1 MSDCAKTSTVSAVI
15 NPFNPLPK
23 SSDFT
28 ALLITLTFT
37 DALAALPA
45 DADTEPARF
54 FRFNVSL
61 APTVI
66 SPSDF
71 MVCDPEFI
79 YACVVPSRTLT
90 RALTAPLTNAE
101 PDAIILSLVISSLV
115 TALTLIEDTSAYVSF
130 TYAEFLLETVFTIV
144 PPPTAAPPPE
154 PPTIALSRVIVWF
167 VSISISIS
175 TEPPFKVLFVI
186 ELFVI

>member
-1 MSDCAKTSTVSAVI
+1 M
-15 NPFNPLPK
+15 
-23 SSDFT
+23 
-28 ALLITLTFT
+28 
-37 DALAALPA
+37 
-45 DADTEPARF
+45 
-54 FRFNVSL
+54 SL
-61 APTVI
+61 APTLIAPPEVI
-66 SPSDF
+66 
-71 MVCDPEFI
+71 VLVPEFI

-144 PPPTAAPPPE
+144 PPPTAAPPPA
-154 PPTIALSRVIVWF
+154 PPIIALSRVIVWF
-167 VSISISIS
+167 VSIA

-186 ELFVI
+186 